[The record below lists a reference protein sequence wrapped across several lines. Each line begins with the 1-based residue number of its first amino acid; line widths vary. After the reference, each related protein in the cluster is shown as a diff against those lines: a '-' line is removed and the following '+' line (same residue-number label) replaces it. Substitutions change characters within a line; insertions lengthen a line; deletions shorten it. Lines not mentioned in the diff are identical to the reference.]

1 MPDPHVSL
9 NLRLR
14 DKGSFP
20 TVETGTE
27 LARMKVSLMILLLIS
42 LTGCYAGTVK
52 PFVNRPEFKVEN
64 EPVRTLRILVVTDGS
79 YRKEEMEK
87 LVSKCS
93 RIMEMQVGI
102 RLEIV
107 DSHQIEWGNERNDSN
122 RMLTRIAIET
132 WEKTSHFDLAI
143 AFAYFEE
150 RSEPYRLIIGRI
162 DEVFW
167 RYVVVKE
174 PESNLLLH
182 ELIHAFLPE
191 KEHAKEWL
199 MKPVRPSYGS
209 EWYWLTPEER
219 KEILRNKWRDF
230 NAVPATEGN
239 KKGTAKECGY
249 HYYIGLDHLRRKE
262 YHQAVLSLEKSIE
275 ADPEY
280 APPLNSLAW
289 FLATAEKKE
298 MRDGKRA
305 VELALKACEV
315 TEWKNAR
322 YLDTLAAAYARA
334 GEFDQAVKWQEKA
347 VEGMKSF
354 DHYAR
359 RRAQERLRLYRN
371 RKPVP
376 TD

>member
-1 MPDPHVSL
+1 
-9 NLRLR
+9 
-14 DKGSFP
+14 
-20 TVETGTE
+20 
-27 LARMKVSLMILLLIS
+27 MILLLIS

-52 PFVNRPEFKVEN
+52 PFVDRPEFKVEN

-79 YRKEEMEK
+79 YRKEEMDR

-107 DSHQIEWGNERNDSN
+107 DSHQIEWGDERNDSR

-132 WEKTSHFDLAI
+132 WEKTSHFDLAV

-150 RSEPYRLIIGRI
+150 KSEPHRSIIGRI
-162 DEVFW
+162 DGVFW

-174 PESNLLLH
+174 PEPNLLLH
-182 ELIHAFLPE
+182 ELIHAFLPG
-191 KEHAKEWL
+191 KEHTKEWL
-199 MKPVRPSYGS
+199 MQPVRPSYGS
-209 EWYWLTPEER
+209 EWYWLTLEER
-219 KEILRNKWRDF
+219 KEILQNKWRDF
-230 NAVPATEGN
+230 NAAPAPKDN
-239 KKGTAKECGY
+239 KRGTTKECGY
-249 HYYIGLDHLRRKE
+249 HYYIGLGHLRKKE
-262 YHQAVLSLEKSIE
+262 YHQAVLSFEKSIE

-289 FLATAEKKE
+289 FLATTEKKE

-305 VELALKACEV
+305 VELALKACEL

-334 GEFDQAVKWQEKA
+334 GEFYQAVKWQEKA

-354 DHYAR
+354 DHYER
-359 RRAQERLRLYRN
+359 SGAQGRLHLYRN
-371 RKPVP
+371 RKPMP

>member
-1 MPDPHVSL
+1 
-9 NLRLR
+9 
-14 DKGSFP
+14 
-20 TVETGTE
+20 
-27 LARMKVSLMILLLIS
+27 
-42 LTGCYAGTVK
+42 
-52 PFVNRPEFKVEN
+52 
-64 EPVRTLRILVVTDGS
+64 
-79 YRKEEMEK
+79 MEK
-87 LVSKCS
+87 LFSKCS

-107 DSHQIEWGNERNDSN
+107 DSHRIQWGNERNDSN

-132 WEKTSHFDLAI
+132 WEKTSHFDLAV

-174 PESNLLLH
+174 LEPNLLLH
-182 ELIHAFLPE
+182 ELIHAFLAG
-191 KEHAKEWL
+191 KKHAKEWL
-199 MKPVRPSYGS
+199 MQPVRPSYGS

-219 KEILRNKWRDF
+219 KEVLRNKWRDF

-239 KKGTAKECGY
+239 KRGTAKECGY
-249 HYYIGLDHLRRKE
+249 RYYIGLDHLRRKE

-280 APPLNSLAW
+280 APPLNNLAW

-334 GEFDQAVKWQEKA
+334 GEFDEAVKWQEKA
-347 VEGMKSF
+347 VEGRKSF
-354 DHYAR
+354 DHYTR
-359 RRAQERLRLYRN
+359 REAQVRLRLYRN